1 MLFKDFT
8 REINPH
14 QAYRIKKLKQQL
26 AQAEN
31 YTEWKNIALKI
42 DEESGAQ
49 EWKYDNCSPYF
60 DAEVITHRLGLL
72 KRYRQQKRTTDLM
85 YLLREGLSYDIAN
98 IAHPM
103 LFTATYVGTKKIIE
117 DYIDEVSLGL
127 AFVASTDCQ
136 CLDKQQKIEF
146 EDIWEKAVL
155 PYREIWNEE
164 KQKYLKGEKIT
175 GIIKYF
181 YPHGAILALDSMLG
195 CADIDDCNRK
205 PLYPGYKISGIVSGF
220 DEENSRC
227 RGKQ

>member
-14 QAYRIKKLKQQL
+14 QAYRIKKLKNQL
-26 AQAEN
+26 AQADN
-31 YTEWKNIALKI
+31 YTEWKSIALRI

-117 DYIDEVSLGL
+117 DYIEEVSLGL

-136 CLDKQQKIEF
+136 CLD
-146 EDIWEKAVL
+146 
-155 PYREIWNEE
+155 
-164 KQKYLKGEKIT
+164 T
-175 GIIKYF
+175 
-181 YPHGAILALDSMLG
+181 
-195 CADIDDCNRK
+195 
-205 PLYPGYKISGIVSGF
+205 VSYTHLRAH
-220 DEENSRC
+220 ET
-227 RGKQ
+227 

>member
-14 QAYRIKKLKQQL
+14 QAYRIKKLKNQL

-31 YTEWKNIALKI
+31 YTEWKSIALRI

-117 DYIDEVSLGL
+117 DYIEEVSRGL

-146 EDIWEKAVL
+146 FQHCQKAFGQ
-155 PYREIWNEE
+155 PAMM
-164 KQKYLKGEKIT
+164 
-175 GIIKYF
+175 F
-181 YPHGAILALDSMLG
+181 
-195 CADIDDCNRK
+195 
-205 PLYPGYKISGIVSGF
+205 SG
-220 DEENSRC
+220 
-227 RGKQ
+227 

>member
-14 QAYRIKKLKQQL
+14 QAYRIKKLKNQL

-31 YTEWKNIALKI
+31 YTEWKSIALRI

-103 LFTATYVGTKKIIE
+103 LFTATYVGTKK
-117 DYIDEVSLGL
+117 
-127 AFVASTDCQ
+127 F
-136 CLDKQQKIEF
+136 
-146 EDIWEKAVL
+146 
-155 PYREIWNEE
+155 
-164 KQKYLKGEKIT
+164 IT
-175 GIIKYF
+175 QF
-181 YPHGAILALDSMLG
+181 FQRTVFAQLFNGA
-195 CADIDDCNRK
+195 ADF
-205 PLYPGYKISGIVSGF
+205 S
-220 DEENSRC
+220 
-227 RGKQ
+227 

>member
-14 QAYRIKKLKQQL
+14 QAYRIKKLKNQL

-31 YTEWKNIALKI
+31 YTEWKSIALRI

-103 LFTATYVGTKKIIE
+103 LFTAPMSAPRKLLKTILKKLV
-117 DYIDEVSLGL
+117 EV
-127 AFVASTDCQ
+127 
-136 CLDKQQKIEF
+136 
-146 EDIWEKAVL
+146 
-155 PYREIWNEE
+155 
-164 KQKYLKGEKIT
+164 
-175 GIIKYF
+175 
-181 YPHGAILALDSMLG
+181 
-195 CADIDDCNRK
+195 
-205 PLYPGYKISGIVSGF
+205 
-220 DEENSRC
+220 
-227 RGKQ
+227 